1 MHVRR
6 LVLSWVGEACRQYPL
21 RVGSLLLLS
30 VLISIMEG
38 LSISMLIPLIG
49 TLFGGNSFV
58 DGDGIL
64 PRTLARIVDL
74 AGAENRLSLIA
85 GLIVA
90 LVAARALLSFIN
102 RLNVAQLASHLSQTL
117 CSRMHRQLLDVDYQF
132 ICITDDGK
140 LVNTLDT
147 EVWNVTEAIFA
158 VFDLFSYACIVLALG
173 TLLLLIS
180 PELTLLVVL
189 LVGTVSTAR
198 RLFDR
203 RVRRLGQE
211 KVHASEAF
219 SVRSHELL
227 AGMRMIR
234 AYGQEAKVQG
244 EFVRLV
250 RRLLRIDVELARVN
264 GAAGS
269 AQEVAYAAIIATLLI
284 VAVWSGLGQASLIA
298 FIALLHRLQP
308 NIAGIDER
316 RTSLVQASESLSSVS
331 HILALEPWSRVAGG
345 QRRLPHLAGEIRFDR
360 VSFSYDGKSHERR
373 LALDDLSFS
382 IPLGKTTALVGASG
396 AGKSTITNL
405 LYRFHDPEQGQIT
418 VAGAPLAE
426 LDLAWWRSRL
436 AISGQDTGLLSASMR
451 DNIAWSRPDA
461 TDAEIEE
468 AARAAEIHDFIAS
481 LPLGYDTQV
490 GERGV
495 LLSGGQRQR
504 IELARALLRPDAILV
519 LDEAT
524 NALDSVTEADVLA
537 TLRRVARGRTVIVIA
552 HRLSTTRDADHV
564 IVLDK
569 GQLLEEG
576 PPAVLRRN
584 DGMYSRMIRLQEL
597 GMGMGAE
604 LLPSAA
610 E

>member
-1 MHVRR
+1 VHVRR